1 MLWKNPIP
9 ANIQNKHTCIYAHL
23 YIHIY
28 TTLLRYILQSLQCY
42 INDTTNI
49 FPRHCCNRS
58 FPVCCFSPF
67 EVRSSSHQMELHR
80 FLNWVKT
87 HSGKHQLNSQN
98 KNYSVSKV
106 FMIYIITSQEVEYIM
121 HVLSRVV
128 LMHSLSCV
136 NILLVLVNVSLR

>member
-1 MLWKNPIP
+1 MVPFSRYLDDSTF
-9 ANIQNKHTCIYAHL
+9 IQVSYT
-23 YIHIY
+23 YIHTYIYMYIY
-28 TTLLRYILQSLQCY
+28 TALLRYILQSLQCY

-49 FPRHCCNRS
+49 FPRHCCNWS
-58 FPVCCFSPF
+58 FPVWFFSPF

-106 FMIYIITSQEVEYIM
+106 FMMYYNQSGSGV
-121 HVLSRVV
+121 
-128 LMHSLSCV
+128 
-136 NILLVLVNVSLR
+136 